1 MPSGAHA
8 APSRTSVAL
17 PCVARCLAR
26 ACRPPCLRAMIPP
39 AARPAAHVPGPAR
52 AVEDR
57 RTTLMIKNIPNKY
70 TQKMLLQTMDEQ
82 FRGGYDFFYLPI
94 DFKNKCNVGYAF
106 INLVRCE
113 SGRAL
118 ACGHAPLGV
127 PGVLAGARVL
137 RFVWGALRGRSA
149 SWRWNTLESFWG
161 ALPAVSEPA
170 FVLGPWLS
178 GRLWRPDVCRGRTAP
193 RSVFASAAA
202 AAACGPAIPAPLGA
216 GAGAPEPT
224 ARARARRWTPA
235 GSRRSCSASTPRSGR
250 SSTAR
255 RCATSATRA
264 SRASRRWSRTSRT
277 AASCTRTSAAGP
289 CSSTST
295 ARSPA
300 TRSPSPSGPT
310 CARPRPARP
319 GHFLVE
325 RLW

>member
-1 MPSGAHA
+1 
-8 APSRTSVAL
+8 
-17 PCVARCLAR
+17 
-26 ACRPPCLRAMIPP
+26 MIPP
-39 AARPAAHVPGPAR
+39 AARPAAHEPGPAR

-193 RSVFASAAA
+193 RSLFAPAVA
-202 AAACGPAIPAPLGA
+202 AAACGRAIPAPLGA
-216 GAGAPEPT
+216 GAGAPEAT
-224 ARARARRWTPA
+224 ARARARAGGPRLDPA
-235 GSRRSCSASTPRSGR
+235 
-250 SSTAR
+250 AR
-255 RCATSATRA
+255 AALQRQEVGKVQQREGVPHQLRA
-264 SRASRRWSRTSRT
+264 HPGQAGAGHALPEQQPHARGQALPARALPHR
-277 AASCTRTSAAGP
+277 
-289 CSSTST
+289 
-295 ARSPA
+295 
-300 TRSPSPSGPT
+300 
-310 CARPRPARP
+310 RPARRRP
-319 GHFLVE
+319 GALPRRAQRAPAPAPRARDIF
-325 RLW
+325 